1 MAGRRLLDGVELR
14 VPVGARL
21 LLVSEPEASA
31 PLLLGILA
39 GLMRARRGRFEIAG
53 LRYAD
58 DSPRGWRRR
67 VAYVPPHGG
76 FYPWLSPL
84 EVLNLAAR
92 LAGFGRA
99 ERRQRVEAAIE
110 HFRLGPVLRRAASRG
125 GPGTLQ
131 RTGLAAA
138 LIGDPEVLL
147 LEDPLRA
154 LDDAE
159 RARLLDLPGDRL
171 TVLLSSTQPESEDGL
186 VDQVVLLRAGRVALH
201 ARRRVLS
208 ERGLPLSMRGI
219 LALADGAPA
228 ASPTAAGA

>member
-1 MAGRRLLDGVELR
+1 
-14 VPVGARL
+14 
-21 LLVSEPEASA
+21 
-31 PLLLGILA
+31 
-39 GLMRARRGRFEIAG
+39 
-53 LRYAD
+53 
-58 DSPRGWRRR
+58 